1 MSWTTYKFGGPQFV
15 NDVTNFLG
23 RTLFPNKTLQMNTVN
38 QVQVNVFSRST
49 VEDRIDSVVSR
60 TTVKVEEKGTGDVDK
75 GTNEVVTTD
84 SRPDFVG
91 KLKGEEV

>member
-1 MSWTTYKFGGPQFV
+1 
-15 NDVTNFLG
+15 
-23 RTLFPNKTLQMNTVN
+23 MNTVN
-38 QVQVNVFSRST
+38 QLQVNVFSRST

-75 GTNEVVTTD
+75 GTNEVVTTV

-91 KLKGEEV
+91 KLKGEEVKLPNVKIEMVTFNKRNPNTL